1 MDVRFVHVNLVAR
14 DWKLLSNFY
23 QHVFNCEPVLPKR
36 DHKGDWIDAAT
47 GVSNVNIQG
56 IHLLLPGRGKNC
68 PTLEIFQYNRINEA
82 KQPAINRPGLA
93 HIAFAVDDVE
103 MTVKRVILN
112 GGSQLGEIVTEYIPK
127 AGTITFV
134 YVRDPEGNIIE
145 LQNWSKDK
153 EGG

>member
-1 MDVRFVHVNLVAR
+1 MDVRFVHVNLVAH
-14 DWKLLSNFY
+14 DWKLLSDFY
-23 QHVFNCEPVLPKR
+23 QHVFNCEPVLPER

-56 IHLLLPGRGKNC
+56 IHLLLPGCDKNC
-68 PTLEIFQYNRINEA
+68 PTLEIFQYSIINEA

-103 MTVKRVILN
+103 MTVKRVISN
-112 GGSQLGEIVTEYIPK
+112 GGLQLGDIVTEHIPK
-127 AGTITFV
+127 AGMITFV

-145 LQNWSKDK
+145 LQNWSNIITD
-153 EGG
+153 

>member
-1 MDVRFVHVNLVAR
+1 MGVSFVHVNLIAR
-14 DWKLLSNFY
+14 DWKLLCAFY
-23 QHVFNCEPVLPKR
+23 QRVFNCEPMLPEI

-56 IHLLLPGRGKNC
+56 IHLLLPGCDKNC

-93 HIAFAVDDVE
+93 HIAFAVNDVE
-103 MTVKRVILN
+103 TTTKRVISN
-112 GGSQLGEIVTEYIPK
+112 GGSQLGDIVTEHIPK

-145 LQNWSKDK
+145 LQNWSNKITD
-153 EGG
+153 